1 MVQGTVGLECGG
13 VCQLAKA
20 VDVAHGIDV
29 GQGGLHVLV
38 HRDAL
43 GGVGN
48 AYVVQIER
56 REVGATSHGHEHKVA
71 DFLLRCLLLD
81 IFHHLAVFL
90 GADGT
95 DGTTGLEVDALL
107 LQRGAQT
114 LGNVAVE
121 GRQNLLAVFHY
132 RNLTAEGIED
142 AGELQS
148 YHTAAYD
155 AQALGHLAE
164 VEHLGGCHHS
174 LAVCS
179 FDGKELGHRTSGN
192 DDVGGRVFLFAYTD
206 GVLVHKL
213 CLALHEGDAGC
224 FHQCGD
230 ATCQLLHDAILAC
243 NGFGEVELHF
253 SSLYSEGVALLEFL

>member
-1 MVQGTVGLECGG
+1 MDEVGGMLAKDVATYYLAISVGEELCQTLVSTHCQSLAVGTIEGLAGGVGDALCLGGLLGKSHGCNLWSGEHGGRDDAEVDAVLLAKDMVQGTVGLECGG

-48 AYVVQIER
+48 ADVVQIER
-56 REVGATSHGHEHKVA
+56 REVGATSHSHEHEVA
-71 DFLLRCLLLD
+71 GFLLRRLLFD
-81 IFHHLAVFL
+81 VFHHLAFCL

-95 DGTTGLEVDALL
+95 DGTTCLEVDALL

-121 GRQNLLAVFHY
+121 GRKNFLAVFHY

-142 AGELQS
+142 AG
-148 YHTAAYD
+148 
-155 AQALGHLAE
+155 
-164 VEHLGGCHHS
+164 
-174 LAVCS
+174 
-179 FDGKELGHRTSGN
+179 
-192 DDVGGRVFLFAYTD
+192 
-206 GVLVHKL
+206 KL
-213 CLALHEGDAGC
+213 CVDA
-224 FHQCGD
+224 D
-230 ATCQLLHDAILAC
+230 NYVILRRTDLLT
-243 NGFGEVELHF
+243 
-253 SSLYSEGVALLEFL
+253 S